1 VKQNHRFSNG
11 CGVLPRWL
19 VFISKL
25 RQLVVNPA
33 ILNLELRQQHFS
45 LFLFPSSFS
54 VEEISRKQ

>member
-1 VKQNHRFSNG
+1 MKTFIPFI
-11 CGVLPRWL
+11 VLLMLSITSSAQAKPNVL
-19 VFISKL
+19 FLS
-25 RQLVVNPA
+25 A